1 MSFIEFFRITQVDD
15 ESTRAYL
22 KRLNEKMLKVEEL
35 IEFVAYKALINGVK
49 GKALQKELY
58 NNQKN
63 KNQIE

>member
-22 KRLNEKMLKVEEL
+22 KRLNEKMFKVEEL

-49 GKALQKELY
+49 GKAL
-58 NNQKN
+58 
-63 KNQIE
+63 